1 MKRRTE
7 LRVSKIESGTVIDHI
22 EAGKALDILFQLEL
36 HKEYPNS
43 ILSMIVNAPSKGMGV
58 KDILKIEGTRISKE
72 DMQKIVRISP
82 DATIN
87 FIKDFEIVR
96 KGKAKEMLENS
107 L

>member
-22 EAGKALDILFQLEL
+22 ESGRAISILLELDL

-43 ILSMIVNAPSKGMGV
+43 VLSMIVNVPSKSKGV
-58 KDILKIEGTRISKE
+58 KDILKIEGIKISRE
-72 DMQKIVRISP
+72 DMQQIVRISP
-82 DATIN
+82 NVTIN

-96 KGKAKEMLENS
+96 KGKAREMLEDG